1 MVQYARADA
10 HYLLYIAD
18 RLVSE
23 CEMKSHGTF
32 SVIDPF
38 YFKIVILKQ
47 IKSGTVHLHM
57 VSKAY
62 MGDLLELV
70 YHDDL
75 FLFAIRI
82 NHSYL
87 FLSILLRSNITFFI
101 QLITWNNE
109 WTSLIMVWYIDTF
122 FSSVKKVTLTV
133 FLAQMYFASET
144 KVTLT
149 VF

>member
-1 MVQYARADA
+1 M
-10 HYLLYIAD
+10 
-18 RLVSE
+18 
-23 CEMKSHGTF
+23 
-32 SVIDPF
+32 
-38 YFKIVILKQ
+38 ILKQ

-57 VSKAY
+57 VSKSY

-87 FLSILLRSNITFFI
+87 FLLILLLSNITFFI
-101 QLITWNNE
+101 QSITWNNE
-109 WTSLIMVWYIDTF
+109 WTSLIMVWYLDTY

-133 FLAQMYFASET
+133 FKLKCLIYSDFM
-144 KVTLT
+144 
-149 VF
+149 